1 MTQDQFNDKVAQV
14 ADSAARYIRTGMGQ
28 ISLANSFNELAESSG
43 ANLGINQECTI
54 GRRKLLVSKIC
65 IDCISRLSKG
75 ELQHAESVLNE
86 IAENYEQPRRRGLH
100 R

>member
-1 MTQDQFNDKVAQV
+1 MTQDQFKAKVGKV
-14 ADSAARYIRTGMGQ
+14 ADSAAKYIRTGMGQ
-28 ISLANSFNELAESSG
+28 ISLASSFNELAESSG

-65 IDCISRLSKG
+65 IDCISRLSIG
-75 ELQHAESVLNE
+75 ELHQVESVLNE
-86 IAENYEQPRRRGLH
+86 ITENYEQPRRRGLH